1 MERVKK
7 PQPDAEIGQ
16 KSAEREQPANPE
28 QMARLAPAEGEI
40 REKEDQTGQGAG
52 LDAVDQ
58 AGDQHRSDAQ
68 RAEPPA
74 EDGPTAFPPGTGRP
88 RPLQRS
94 GAQVSGEINLD
105 RGDAEKVTAAGEGD
119 RDAALIVS
127 RHAVGAVVLFLEGDT
142 GRRGG

>member
-28 QMARLAPAEGEI
+28 QMARLAAAEREI
-40 REKEDQTGQGAG
+40 REEEDQTGQGAG
-52 LDAVDQ
+52 IDAVNQ

-74 EDGPTAFPPGTGRP
+74 EDGPAAFPAGTGRP
-88 RPLQRS
+88 RPLQPGTRRRRV
-94 GAQVSGEINLD
+94 GAQVSGELNLD
-105 RGDAEKVTAAGEGD
+105 RGDAEKVTAA
-119 RDAALIVS
+119 
-127 RHAVGAVVLFLEGDT
+127 
-142 GRRGG
+142 